1 MKLVLKLI
9 AGIVIGIIL
18 GLIAPD
24 FLIRLLVTIKV
35 VFGSFIGFIIPLIIL
50 FFIASGVGGLG
61 KKSGR
66 LVGTTV
72 GLSYLFTVIAGLLA
86 FVISITVIPFTSPEQ
101 AGIAEGT
108 SFEPFLRLEITP
120 IMGVVTAL
128 VAAFLFGIGMA
139 KTESKTLKVVF
150 DEGKNIIDLV
160 IAKIIIPFLPIYIAT
175 IFAELAG
182 EGTVFGTLKVFG
194 VVLVLAI
201 VTHWIWLIVQYVAA
215 GVVSGKNP
223 FMLLKNMMPAYFTA
237 IGTMSSAATI
247 PVTLRSVKQNK
258 VKDEIADFG
267 VPLCA
272 TIHLSGSV
280 ITIVTCTV
288 AVMLLTPE
296 LPQPTLMMMLPV
308 IFMLGLIM
316 VAAPGVPGGAIMAAL
331 GILTTMLGFGEATI
345 GLMIALYMA
354 QDSFGTAANVT
365 GDGAINVIVD
375 KLRL

>member
-1 MKLVLKLI
+1 
-9 AGIVIGIIL
+9 
-18 GLIAPD
+18 
-24 FLIRLLVTIKV
+24 
-35 VFGSFIGFIIPLIIL
+35 
-50 FFIASGVGGLG
+50 
-61 KKSGR
+61 
-66 LVGTTV
+66 
-72 GLSYLFTVIAGLLA
+72 
-86 FVISITVIPFTSPEQ
+86 
-101 AGIAEGT
+101 
-108 SFEPFLRLEITP
+108 
-120 IMGVVTAL
+120 
-128 VAAFLFGIGMA
+128 MA

-272 TIHLSGSV
+272 TIYLSGSV